1 MGQFKTLG
9 KNTILIFI
17 GNVGSKFIGFL
28 MLPLYTRWLS
38 VEDYGV
44 SDIITVYTTLLMG
57 LASCCISESIF
68 IFPKNCTK
76 EIQKKYF
83 TTGCV
88 FLLGMMAITALLFFV
103 LRYSLVGLGYE
114 SSFTSY
120 TWWIYLMLIAQTLQ
134 TFIQQ
139 FCRALDKI
147 AVFSFIG
154 IILAVLTTIF
164 SLLLI
169 PNYGVQGYVL
179 SIALASL
186 ITTTITFLTI
196 KAPCYI
202 DIKSLSYSHLKEML
216 TYSIPLIPNTVM
228 WWAINSLNRP
238 LLEAYMGL
246 SGIGLLAVAQKIP
259 NIIQTVL
266 GVFSSSWQIS
276 VIDEYGKDNFNRFY
290 NNMSLLLCF
299 AMTFLL
305 LIISTF
311 AKPIMTLIVGP
322 DFVKAYVYVP
332 FMCTTVFFLVLN
344 TVVSP
349 IFSAVREGKYFFYTS
364 AYGAVATVILNII
377 LIPTCGIWG
386 AIGSICAAQAVMAI
400 ARIYYGEK
408 YVKLENKYI
417 YFCIMIILAL
427 VVAGDTLMHQ
437 LRYILFAVACI
448 VIVGLF
454 ILKNHRI
461 LCKLLRTMSLKDSL
475 K

>member
-83 TTGCV
+83 TTGSI
-88 FLLGMMAITALLFFV
+88 FLLGMIAITAVFFFV

-120 TWWIYLMLIAQTLQ
+120 TWWIYLMLVAQTSQ

-147 AVFSFIG
+147 AVFSFVG

-164 SLLLI
+164 SFLLI
-169 PNYGVQGYVL
+169 PKYGVQGYVL
-179 SIALASL
+179 SIAISSL
-186 ITTTITFLTI
+186 VTTTITFLSI
-196 KAPCYI
+196 KAPRYI
-202 DIKSLSYSHLKEML
+202 DIKSISYAHLKEML
-216 TYSIPLIPNTVM
+216 TYSIPLIPNAIM

-246 SGIGLLAVAQKIP
+246 TGIGLLAVAQKIP

-276 VIDEYGKDNFNRFY
+276 VIDEYGKGSFSQFY
-290 NNMSLLLCF
+290 NHMSVLLCF

-311 AKPIMTLIVGP
+311 AEPIMTLIVGP
-322 DFVKAYVYVP
+322 EFVQAHVFVP
-332 FMCTTVFFLVLN
+332 LMCTTVFFLTLN

-349 IFSAVREGKYFFYTS
+349 IFSAVRKGKYFFYTS
-364 AYGAVATVILNII
+364 IYGAISSVLLNFI
-377 LIPTCGIWG
+377 LIPLFGIWG
-386 AIGSICAAQAVMAI
+386 ATISICASQGIMAI
-400 ARIYYGEK
+400 ARIYYSET
-408 YVKLENKYI
+408 YIKLENKFLYI
-417 YFCIMIILAL
+417 LLFIILAL
-427 VVAGDTLMHQ
+427 VVSGDALMHQ
-437 LRYILFAVACI
+437 LRYIFFVIACV
-448 VIVGLF
+448 VIIGLLN
-454 ILKNHRI
+454 LKKYRF
-461 LCKLLRTMSLKDSL
+461 LCKISRIMSLKDS
-475 K
+475 